1 MTHEEKP
8 MCRKVKQA
16 LHYYVPD
23 ADLSPEDYS
32 HYFCYWFSQLVS
44 ENDLTLSGSYC
55 EKLYIKAI
63 Y

>member
-1 MTHEEKP
+1 MN
-8 MCRKVKQA
+8 RKVKQA